1 MFHNRTR
8 NKINRPHER
17 CLRLIYNDKK
27 KKSSF
32 QELLE
37 IDSSVSVHDKNL
49 RALATEMYKIHH
61 GISRT
66 IMQKIFTLRH
76 QNQSNLRNWTYFDTP
91 RVRTVNHGSESVRYL
106 GSKIWEIIPAYTKE
120 LDTND
125 KFKIAIK
132 KIRIRIWSM

>member
-1 MFHNRTR
+1 MFHNRAR

-27 KKSSF
+27 KSSF

-37 IDSSVSVHDKNL
+37 IDSSVSVQNRNL

-61 GISRT
+61 GISAT

-132 KIRIRIWSM
+132 KMETRIWSM

>member
-1 MFHNRTR
+1 
-8 NKINRPHER
+8 
-17 CLRLIYNDKK
+17 
-27 KKSSF
+27 
-32 QELLE
+32 
-37 IDSSVSVHDKNL
+37 
-49 RALATEMYKIHH
+49 
-61 GISRT
+61 
-66 IMQKIFTLRH
+66 MQKIFTLRH

-91 RVRTVNHGSESVRYL
+91 KVRTVNHGSESVRYL